1 MAKEKTTWDVKIYIL
16 CSLFCYGDDKNTSKP
31 MFYLLSL
38 QKSGATGCLRRL
50 VHHLKS
56 CHRQVGHVT
65 SYH

>member
-16 CSLFCYGDDKNTSKP
+16 CSLFCYGDEKNTSKP

-38 QKSGATGCLRRL
+38 QKSVVTGCLRRL

-56 CHRQVGHVT
+56 YHRQVSRAV
-65 SYH
+65 SYR